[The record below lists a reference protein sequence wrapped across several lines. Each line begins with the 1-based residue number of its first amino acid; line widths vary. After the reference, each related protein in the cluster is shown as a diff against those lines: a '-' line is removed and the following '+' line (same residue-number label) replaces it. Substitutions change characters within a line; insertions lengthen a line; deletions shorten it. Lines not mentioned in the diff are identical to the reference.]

1 MSSPYNPG
9 GARAQYTPQHTNTMT
24 ASQSQVS
31 SGNILAASA
40 KLRKKHPSPRGTE
53 VSMKQAAMKM
63 NSGSN
68 QQLQH
73 MHANQ

>member
-1 MSSPYNPG
+1 MS
-9 GARAQYTPQHTNTMT
+9 
-24 ASQSQVS
+24 ASQGQVA

-63 NSGSN
+63 SSGSS

-73 MHANQ
+73 MHANQQQQNFMDKYQMKTRNKLSG